1 LVIQFV
7 PDRGHAI
14 WLDFNPQAGHEQAGR
29 RPAIVLSP
37 ASYNKA
43 TGMAMVCPITSQ
55 IKGNPFE
62 VLLPE
67 GLAVHGAILSN
78 QMKSLDWKERNA
90 TLICRLPAPI
100 VNEVIYKLWTIIK
113 P

>member
-1 LVIQFV
+1 VSQYV

-37 ASYNKA
+37 TAYNKA
-43 TGMAMVCPITSQ
+43 TSMAIVCPITSQ

-62 VLLPE
+62 VLLPD
-67 GLAVHGAILSN
+67 GLAVHGAILAN

-90 TLICRLPAPI
+90 ALICKLPPTI
-100 VNEVIYKLWTIIK
+100 INEVIYKFWAIIK